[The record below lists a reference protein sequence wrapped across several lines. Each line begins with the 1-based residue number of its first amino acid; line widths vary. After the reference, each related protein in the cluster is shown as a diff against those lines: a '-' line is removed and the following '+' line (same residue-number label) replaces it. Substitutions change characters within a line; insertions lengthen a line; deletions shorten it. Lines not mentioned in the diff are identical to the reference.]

1 MLIVM
6 KPNAAASEVD
16 AVVNVVEAVGLRA
29 HPMPGA
35 TRTAIGITGNEGP
48 IDGRRFENLPGVAEV
63 IRVTK
68 PYKLITLD
76 LRPEKTVVRVGDA
89 IIGGSALAVISGPC
103 AVESREQA
111 FAIAEIVQ
119 QSGARFFRGCVW
131 KPRTSPYTFQGLG
144 DKGWEIMA
152 DIRQSFGLK
161 IVTEALEV
169 SHIDLIERCGDIIQI
184 GARNMQNFS
193 LLRRAGRSTLP
204 VLLKRGMAATLEEW
218 LLAAEYVMAE
228 GNYNVILCERGVR
241 TFAQHTRNTLDLASV
256 PAIRRI
262 SHLPVIVDPSHGTG
276 SAYMVTPLAR
286 AGIAVGADGLM
297 IEVHNKPE
305 LALSDGAQAL
315 TPAEYLQLV
324 AEVRAIHELVSC
336 SHGPVGCVSTT
347 QSDQP
352 QSAGYDFGQMDL
364 KHSSTTRAAAHR

>member
-1 MLIVM
+1 M
-6 KPNAAASEVD
+6 KPSAPARDID
-16 AVVNVVEAVGLRA
+16 AVLKIIETIGLRP

-35 TRTAIGITGNEGP
+35 TRTAIGITGNQGP

-76 LRPEKTVVRVGDA
+76 LRPEKTIVQIDGA
-89 IIGGSALAVISGPC
+89 TIGGSELAIIAGPC
-103 AVESREQA
+103 AIESREQA
-111 FAIAEIVQ
+111 FAVAEAVQ

-144 DKGWEIMA
+144 EKAWEIMIS
-152 DIRQSFGLK
+152 IRKEFGLK
-161 IVTEALEV
+161 IVTEAVEE
-169 SHIDLIERCGDIIQI
+169 SHVDLIEKYGDIIQI

-193 LLRRAGRSTLP
+193 LLKRAGRSKLP

-218 LLAAEYVMAE
+218 LLAAEYIMAE

-276 SAYMVTPLAR
+276 TAYMVTPLAR

-297 IEVHNKPE
+297 IEVHNQPE
-305 LALSDGAQAL
+305 LALSDSAQAL
-315 TPAEYLQLV
+315 TLSEYAQLIE
-324 AEVRAIHELVSC
+324 EVRAIHGLMTSGGE
-336 SHGPVGCVSTT
+336 
-347 QSDQP
+347 DQ
-352 QSAGYDFGQMDL
+352 L
-364 KHSSTTRAAAHR
+364 KTA

>member
-6 KPNAAASEVD
+6 NASAGKGEID
-16 AVVNVVEAVGLRA
+16 NVVRIVESLGFRA
-29 HPMPGA
+29 HVMPGA
-35 TRTAIGITGNEGP
+35 NRTAIGITGNQAAV
-48 IDGRRFENLPGVAEV
+48 DLSHFENIPGVSEA

-76 LRPEKTVVRVGDA
+76 LRPEKTIVRVGNAAIGDGELA
-89 IIGGSALAVISGPC
+89 IIAGPC
-103 AVESREQA
+103 AIENREQA
-111 FAIAEIVQ
+111 FAVAEAVR
-119 QSGARFFRGCVW
+119 QSGARFFRGGVW

-144 DKGWEIMA
+144 EKGWEIMA
-152 DIRQSFGLK
+152 EIREAFGLK
-161 IVTEALEV
+161 IVTEAVDE
-169 SHIDLIERCGDIIQI
+169 SNIDLIEQYGDVIQI

-193 LLRRAGRSTLP
+193 LLKRAGRSKLP

-218 LLAAEYVMAE
+218 LLAAEYIMAE

-286 AGIAVGADGLM
+286 AGVAVGADGLM
-297 IEVHNKPE
+297 VEVHNHPE
-305 LALSDGAQAL
+305 LALSDGVQAL
-315 TPAEYLQLV
+315 TPPEYAQLIE
-324 AEVRAIHELVSC
+324 EVRAIHKL
-336 SHGPVGCVSTT
+336 
-347 QSDQP
+347 
-352 QSAGYDFGQMDL
+352 M
-364 KHSSTTRAAAHR
+364 SSPS

>member
-6 KPNAAASEVD
+6 KPTATGRDID
-16 AVVNVVEAVGLRA
+16 AIANVVEAIGLRA

-35 TRTAIGITGNEGP
+35 TRTAIGITGNQGP

-76 LRPEKTVVRVGDA
+76 LRPEKTIVQIDGA
-89 IIGGSALAVISGPC
+89 TIGGSELAVIAGPC
-103 AVESREQA
+103 AIESREQA
-111 FAIAEIVQ
+111 FAVAEAVKL
-119 QSGARFFRGCVW
+119 SGARFFRGCVW

-144 DKGWEIMA
+144 EKAWEIMTA
-152 DIRQSFGLK
+152 VRNEFGLK
-161 IVTEALEV
+161 IVTEAVEE
-169 SHIDLIERCGDIIQI
+169 SHVGLIEKHGDVIQI

-193 LLRRAGRSTLP
+193 LLKRAGRSRLP

-218 LLAAEYVMAE
+218 LLAAEYIMAE

-276 SAYMVTPLAR
+276 TAYMVTPLAR

-297 IEVHNKPE
+297 IEVHNQPE
-305 LALSDGAQAL
+305 LALSDSAQAL
-315 TPAEYLQLV
+315 TLSQYAQLIE
-324 AEVRAIHELVSC
+324 EVHAIHQLTVKN
-336 SHGPVGCVSTT
+336 T
-347 QSDQP
+347 
-352 QSAGYDFGQMDL
+352 
-364 KHSSTTRAAAHR
+364 